1 MHSDYWP
8 DPEFKSPPCTARL
21 KEDAVKMPHFD
32 AAKTRGN
39 DPTDG
44 SGSGSCPRLHSK
56 ERRLSSI
63 EWNLN
68 SSLLSLNKDSRNKK
82 MCTSQNEFAGG
93 MSPKKI
99 EASIDRMDWKMKLL
113 NNRIENVKK
122 RNTVIM
128 KSWKKQ
134 LNRADK
140 AEIALRIKCNEI
152 EEMKA
157 TLQKYIDKENPKY
170 KESLKSTLT
179 CAICLDLL
187 YEPISLPN
195 CTHKFCKLCWVKC
208 ALHAAERGALTQCP
222 QCRIYESGVDFAID
236 TTLWSTIQLLFPNEC
251 YLRSEKIGTEAFDC
265 LSRIF

>member
-1 MHSDYWP
+1 MHSDYRLE
-8 DPEFKSPPCTARL
+8 PEIRPAPSTAKA
-21 KEDAVKMPHFD
+21 KEAAVKMPHFD
-32 AAKTRGN
+32 AAKTRAM
-39 DPTDG
+39 T
-44 SGSGSCPRLHSK
+44 RLMDQAAEAVHDYIQKKGDSH
-56 ERRLSSI
+56 RPNGISI
-63 EWNLN
+63 PP
-68 SSLLSLNKDSRNKK
+68 LLSLNKDSRNKK

-251 YLRSEKIGTEAFDC
+251 YLRRKNWDGSI
-265 LSRIF
+265 

>member
-1 MHSDYWP
+1 
-8 DPEFKSPPCTARL
+8 
-21 KEDAVKMPHFD
+21 MPHFD
-32 AAKTRGN
+32 AAKTRAMARLMDQAAEAVN
-39 DPTDG
+39 DYIQRKGGARWQNGP
-44 SGSGSCPRLHSK
+44 
-56 ERRLSSI
+56 SI
-63 EWNLN
+63 PP
-68 SSLLSLNKDSRNKK
+68 LLSLDKNGRNKK
-82 MCTSQNEFAGG
+82 SVASEPGFAGN

-140 AEIALRIKCNEI
+140 AEIALRIKCKEV
-152 EEMKA
+152 EGLKA
-157 TLQKYIDKENPKY
+157 TLQKYVDREKPKY
-170 KESLKSTLT
+170 KENLKSTLT

-187 YEPISLPN
+187 YEPVSLPN

-251 YLRSEKIGTEAFDC
+251 YLRRKNWDGSI
-265 LSRIF
+265 